1 MLAVVAI
8 DRKSIPALFSA
19 LISSCKQVRI
29 DYTFTRERGCDTA
42 TDSVGPMWMALA
54 DTLMMTDYRIAI
66 RREDVRFRVL
76 RLIERRPEA
85 SQREIAD
92 ALGVSVGAV
101 NFCMRALIDKGH
113 IKVANF
119 RASKNKLGYVYVL
132 TPEGISHRAS
142 LAVRF
147 IERKLAEYN
156 AIKDELDQLQSE
168 FWDIAQGSDGLGQ

>member
-1 MLAVVAI
+1 MI
-8 DRKSIPALFSA
+8 DDKI
-19 LISSCKQVRI
+19 
-29 DYTFTRERGCDTA
+29 A
-42 TDSVGPMWMALA
+42 T
-54 DTLMMTDYRIAI
+54 

-76 RLIERRPEA
+76 RLIEKRPEA

-101 NFCMRALIDKGH
+101 NYCVRALIDKGH

-132 TPEGISHRAS
+132 TPEGIAARAN

-156 AIKDELDQLQSE
+156 TIKDELDQLRSE
-168 FWDIAQGSDGLGQ
+168 FTDDGGAAKGQGG

>member
-1 MLAVVAI
+1 MI
-8 DRKSIPALFSA
+8 DDKI
-19 LISSCKQVRI
+19 
-29 DYTFTRERGCDTA
+29 A
-42 TDSVGPMWMALA
+42 T
-54 DTLMMTDYRIAI
+54 

-76 RLIERRPEA
+76 RLIETRPEA

-101 NFCMRALIDKGH
+101 NYCVRALIDKGH

-132 TPEGISHRAS
+132 TPEGIAARAN

-147 IERKLAEYN
+147 IERKLVEYN
-156 AIKDELDQLQSE
+156 TIKDELNQLRSE
-168 FWDIAQGSDGLGQ
+168 FSDDDGAAKGRE